1 MSFNIEEI
9 VGKYQANELDEL
21 VNFLSDLLNICIKND
36 KMDNAH
42 SILVRTSYFYH
53 RFKFIIAYF
62 QNNNNHQINLLGNLL
77 LICNCLLHL
86 ELLIPHCIFISMH
99 AS

>member
-9 VGKYQANELDEL
+9 VGKYQANELDDL

-42 SILVRTSYFYH
+42 SILVRENLIS
-53 RFKFIIAYF
+53 IIGA
-62 QNNNNHQINLLGNLL
+62 NL
-77 LICNCLLHL
+77 
-86 ELLIPHCIFISMH
+86 
-99 AS
+99 